1 MARELLIEKQGS
13 EVRVAII
20 EEGLLVDL
28 IIEREDQGSIIGNI
42 YLGRVERVIKGIGA
56 AFINIGLKRSGFLPF
71 NKINND
77 GTKTNFLDEGTDIC
91 VQVKRDAFGEKG
103 PQLSREISLP
113 GRFLVYSPTGDR
125 FTVSRQIENKDE
137 RERLLIITN
146 QIAHK
151 GESFVLRT
159 LAEGKGFEN
168 LNAEGKY
175 LRNCWG
181 EILKKLNTV
190 SAPKLLYG
198 ELDPLQRAIRDHAQD
213 DVLKIRFDDNSTFA
227 EAKKFCNS
235 YYPTVSKKLDVDE
248 SSSPLFDEY
257 NVEEEI
263 EAALKSKIPL
273 PSGGGLV
280 IEPVEA
286 LTAID
291 VNSGRYT
298 EGSDP
303 EDNACKTNLEAA
315 KELSRQVRLRNLGGL
330 IIVDFIHMEREK
342 SWERVLETL
351 RLGFHRDRVNCRVVG
366 RTESGLVELIR
377 RRTRGPLSE
386 TLLTHCPE
394 CNGDGRVWR
403 TESLKFEV
411 LRSLK
416 RKSKK
421 DRAGK
426 LILHASPEILDSI
439 AEDDRK
445 HYHFSHIGRELV
457 RKVMPDFGPE
467 EYEIFVQGE
476 GEGDY

>member
-1 MARELLIEKQGS
+1 MTRELLIEKQGS

-28 IIEREDQGSIIGNI
+28 IIERENRGSLIGNI
-42 YLGRVERVIKGIGA
+42 YRGRVERVIKGIGA
-56 AFINIGLKRSGFLPF
+56 AFINLGLSKSGFLPL
-71 NKINND
+71 NKNKDNGI
-77 GTKTNFLDEGTDIC
+77 KSSFLDEGTDIC

-113 GRFLVYSPTGDR
+113 GRFLVYGPTGDR
-125 FTVSRQIENKDE
+125 LTVSRQIEDKDE
-137 RERLLIITN
+137 RERLLIMIN

-159 LAEGKGFEN
+159 LAEGEDYEK
-168 LNAEGKY
+168 LKAEGEY
-175 LRNCWG
+175 LRNCWKD
-181 EILKKLNTV
+181 ILKKQDTV
-190 SAPKLLYG
+190 DAPKLLYG
-198 ELDPLQRAIRDHAQD
+198 EVSPLQKAIRDHAQD

-235 YYPTVSKKLDVDE
+235 YYPGVSKKLDFDE

-263 EAALKSKIPL
+263 ELALKRKIPL
-273 PSGGGLV
+273 ASGGDLV
-280 IEPVEA
+280 LETVEA

-291 VNSGRYT
+291 VNSSRYT

-303 EDNACKTNLEAA
+303 EENACQINLEAA

-330 IIVDFIHMEREK
+330 IIVDFIRMEREK
-342 SWERVLETL
+342 SWEIVLETL
-351 RLGFHRDRVNCRVVG
+351 RTGFSRDRVNCRVLG
-366 RTESGLVELIR
+366 RTEAGLVELIR
-377 RRTRGPLSE
+377 RRTRAPLSE
-386 TLLTHCPE
+386 TLLIDCPE

-416 RKSKK
+416 RESKMDK
-421 DRAGK
+421 AGK
-426 LILHASPEILDSI
+426 LILNASPEILDAI
-439 AEDDRK
+439 AEDDKK
-445 HYHFSHIGRELV
+445 HNHFSHIGRLFV
-457 RKVMPDFGPE
+457 TKAMPDFGPE